1 MNAKSAEPSC
11 LDALVRWLRGGTLC
25 GQIQFGA
32 DLSTGRIGRLKSDE
46 HLCADE
52 EGRHTDRGDAAIPCQ
67 CCKPLSRGGVLGDVV
82 EGNLKRGALTS
93 KVVEE
98 DLCRFTMRASGSDEH
113 LDVRMPFS
121 RPSTCPAAEKKDD
134 KLYCEARQEAQL
146 LCELDRHPTLTGDI
160 RLCDGPNV
168 GEHIQQ
174 LLIRQLPS
182 KAMHGAEQHA
192 VRDRHQEFPIGLG
205 STLFGLKIGRR
216 DD

>member
-1 MNAKSAEPSC
+1 MA
-11 LDALVRWLRGGTLC
+11 
-25 GQIQFGA
+25 IQFGA
-32 DLSTGRIGRLKSDE
+32 DLSTGRVGRIKSDE
-46 HLCADE
+46 HLCADDK
-52 EGRHTDRGDAAIPCQ
+52 GRYADRGDTAIACQ
-67 CCKPLSRGGVLGDVV
+67 CCKSLSCGGVSSDVV
-82 EGNLKRGALTS
+82 ENNLKRGALTS
-93 KVVEE
+93 KIVKEE
-98 DLCRFTMRASGSDEH
+98 LCRFTMRTSGSNEH
-113 LDVRMPFS
+113 LDIRIRLS
-121 RPSTCPAAEKKDD
+121 RPSACPAAEEKDEQ
-134 KLYCEARQEAQL
+134 LYREARQEAQL
-146 LCELDRHPTLTGDI
+146 FCELDRHPTLTGEI